1 MSLWTEAVPELTA
14 AAAKDRCEPALSRL
28 SRAWR
33 PPQRPCRGGQSHR
46 WARRARRT
54 PPRDRMGARDRA
66 LHPTAEPFSLAD
78 PDPKPKPG
86 QAAMLP
92 PPLGSAP
99 REFSQPGGIA
109 RRPCYSWCCTMPTS
123 HPRIAITRDPE
134 LDAAIDKAS
143 SLVGANVP
151 TARLVRDLAV
161 RGAHALEAEDVT
173 RRLRRRAFAE
183 RVASDNP
190 PWDQTV
196 LERVEDLSA

>member
-1 MSLWTEAVPELTA
+1 
-14 AAAKDRCEPALSRL
+14 
-28 SRAWR
+28 
-33 PPQRPCRGGQSHR
+33 
-46 WARRARRT
+46 
-54 PPRDRMGARDRA
+54 
-66 LHPTAEPFSLAD
+66 
-78 PDPKPKPG
+78 
-86 QAAMLP
+86 
-92 PPLGSAP
+92 
-99 REFSQPGGIA
+99 
-109 RRPCYSWCCTMPTS
+109 MPTS